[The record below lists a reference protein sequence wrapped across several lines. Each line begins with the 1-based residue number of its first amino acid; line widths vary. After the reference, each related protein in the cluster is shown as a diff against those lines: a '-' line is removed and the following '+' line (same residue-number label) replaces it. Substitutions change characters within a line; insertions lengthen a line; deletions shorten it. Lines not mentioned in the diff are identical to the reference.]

1 MDPHD
6 IDRLRR
12 RLATL
17 GAHADALGRAFY
29 AELFALAPALRA
41 RFDAD
46 LETQVRKL
54 VDMLSVAV
62 EALDD
67 PSALAPVLAELG
79 RRHLDYGV
87 VEDDYDLAGVALMRA
102 LRRCVD
108 DIDTGEE
115 EAWGSFYG
123 ELAEAMIAGAR
134 GP

>member
-12 RLATL
+12 RLAAL
-17 GAHADALGRAFY
+17 GAHADALGKAFY

-46 LETQVRKL
+46 LETQARKL
-54 VDMLSVAV
+54 ADMLAIAI
-62 EALDD
+62 EALDQ
-67 PSALAPVLAELG
+67 PSVLAPVLAELG
-79 RRHLDYGV
+79 RRHVDYGV
-87 VEDDYDLAGVALMRA
+87 VEDDYDLVGVALLRA

-108 DIDTGEE
+108 DLDDGEE